1 MRPRRLVPLAR
12 WTALV
17 GGAVALV
24 VVTAMLLGAGSGQ
37 VPTPPAADTSAGVAA
52 NQPAATP
59 GPARAPSGTGRDL
72 PSAPGTPVALH
83 VPALGLRAPVVGVA
97 LDADGALVPPADAQ
111 VVGWW
116 SGGVRPG
123 SRRGAALL
131 TGHTVHDGAGVFDD
145 LARLEVGDAVEVLTR
160 RRVLDFRVWQVR
172 EVTKTRLAA
181 SADRLFDQTGDAT
194 LVLVTCSDWDGVRYL
209 GNTVVVARAEGE

>member
-1 MRPRRLVPLAR
+1 MRPSRLAPLAR
-12 WTALV
+12 WTTLV
-17 GGAVALV
+17 GGLVALV
-24 VVTAMLLGAGSGQ
+24 VVAAMLLEARSDE
-37 VPTPPAADTSAGVAA
+37 VPGPPAADTSASVAA
-52 NQPAATP
+52 EHPGATP
-59 GPARAPSGTGRDL
+59 APPRN
-72 PSAPGTPVALH
+72 PPGTPVALH

-97 LDADGALVPPADAQ
+97 LDADGALVPPADAR

-160 RRVLDFRVWQVR
+160 RGVLDFRVWQVR

-181 SADRLFDQTGDAT
+181 SAVRLFDQTGDAT

>member
-12 WTALV
+12 RTALV

-24 VVTAMLLGAGSGQ
+24 VVTAMLLGARSGE
-37 VPTPPAADTSAGVAA
+37 VPAPPAADTSAGVVTG
-52 NQPAATP
+52 QPATP
-59 GPARAPSGTGRDL
+59 APPRDPSRTGHDA
-72 PSAPGTPVALH
+72 APGTPVALR

-97 LDADGALVPPADAQ
+97 LAADGALVPPADAR

-172 EVTKTRLAA
+172 EVTRTRLAA
-181 SADRLFDQTGDAT
+181 SASRLFDQTGDAT